1 MSKTKTRTKI
11 LTEANDLVTGQR
23 SIDYGSAHAN
33 FGCVSAMWTAYLGHP
48 VSASDT
54 CHMLALL
61 KIARLRGGNLRNGK
75 HRDSSC
81 DGAGYLALGAEVAE
95 DEG

>member
-1 MSKTKTRTKI
+1 MSKEQKTRTKV
-11 LTEANDLVTGQR
+11 LSEANDLVTGQR

-48 VSASDT
+48 ISASDT

-61 KIARLRGGNLRNGK
+61 KIARLRGGN
-75 HRDSSC
+75 HWDSSC